1 MGDPALRRLVTLD
14 AVITTVDASA
24 WSVRLKL
31 RGPDDRAVDEQL
43 ALVDRLE
50 QLSLGQIGC
59 SAAGIHTLVLA
70 LPGHLDADRV
80 E

>member
-31 RGPDDRAVDEQL
+31 RGPDDRAVDEQFAL
-43 ALVDRLE
+43 ADIVLVTRIELLSEDGFDAVVRGLRQRNRL
-50 QLSLGQIGC
+50 G
-59 SAAGIHTLVLA
+59 
-70 LPGHLDADRV
+70 RV
-80 E
+80 